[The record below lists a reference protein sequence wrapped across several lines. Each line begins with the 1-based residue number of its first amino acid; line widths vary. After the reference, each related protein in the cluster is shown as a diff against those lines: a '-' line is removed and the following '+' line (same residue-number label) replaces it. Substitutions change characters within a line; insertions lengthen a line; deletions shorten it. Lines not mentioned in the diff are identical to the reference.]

1 MSGRA
6 ILCGIWRSGRGN
18 LLRLGGIVWEV
29 RSRCQFNF
37 QGSGGLMLEGPG
49 QGHSAG
55 SGLEGGE
62 RAFKTL
68 GIGKI
73 AKSEILGKELIM
85 TG

>member
-1 MSGRA
+1 
-6 ILCGIWRSGRGN
+6 
-18 LLRLGGIVWEV
+18 
-29 RSRCQFNF
+29 
-37 QGSGGLMLEGPG
+37 MLEGPG